1 MNPGYFLGCFL
12 EAWLAALAAL
22 IFYRILTGQITLN
35 GLFTMDGE
43 RFSPE
48 RLQLLLITVGIL
60 AWYVQDALGSNAMPT
75 PSNDLLVILG
85 ASHFVYIGG
94 KVAGR

>member
-1 MNPGYFLGCFL
+1 MSPGYFFSWFL
-12 EAWLAALAAL
+12 EAWIAALATL
-22 IFYRILTGQITLN
+22 IFYRILTGQISLN
-35 GLFTMDGE
+35 GLFTMDGD

-48 RLQLLLITVGIL
+48 RLQLLLITIGIL
-60 AWYVQDALGSNAMPT
+60 AWYVQDAISSNTMPK

-85 ASHFVYIGG
+85 ASHLVYVGG